1 MLGNV
6 WGGETCPFSGNLG
19 IGGDSE
25 VGDPTMDFWDFWD
38 FCVATMET
46 GVLLSLTSDAR
57 GTGFTQSGGGPTE
70 REAGS
75 TVPG

>member
-1 MLGNV
+1 MPDNTL
-6 WGGETCPFSGNLG
+6 GGEACPSSGNFG

-25 VGDPTMDFWDFWD
+25 VGDPTTDFWDFCD

-46 GVLLSLTSDAR
+46 GLLLSSFSDTR

-70 REAGS
+70 
-75 TVPG
+75 